1 MKIILELKEFIIS
14 ELYEGI
20 QNDVDIKE
28 DDNLLVQ
35 GIIDSS
41 GIMKLVEFME
51 NQYNI
56 NITNEDII
64 PENFA
69 SLNSLQSL
77 IEHKQSEVK

>member
-1 MKIILELKEFIIS
+1 MILELKKFIIS

-20 QNDVDIKE
+20 QNDVDIQE

-41 GIMKLVEFME
+41 GIMKLVEFIE
-51 NQYNI
+51 NKYNI
-56 NITNEDII
+56 NITNEDVI